1 MTTARTLSKSVRTVA
16 MREEPVPLIFPASR
30 IQPADAFVLEKGAFD
45 AIVFDCDGTLVDSA
59 GAHLYSIQQ
68 ALAPLGLTMEPEWY
82 SGRTG
87 LSPDAL
93 LDAYEAE
100 FKLDS
105 LVRADYYDRVNDAFL
120 GGVNLIQEIK
130 LVADVA
136 RQWFGKIPLAVA
148 SNGVRRNVEATLV
161 ATRLRPLF
169 YTIVTADDVPRPK
182 PAPDVYLE
190 AARRM
195 RVRPE
200 RVAVF
205 EDSDEGLHAARQA
218 GMRSFDVREAQARMT
233 DSSRRRVTV

>member
-1 MTTARTLSKSVRTVA
+1 M
-16 MREEPVPLIFPASR
+16 IFPASR
-30 IQPADAFVLEKGAFD
+30 IQPADAFLLEKGAFD

-82 SGRTG
+82 AGRTG

-105 LVRADYYDRVNDAFL
+105 LVRTDYYDRVNDAFL

-218 GMRSFDVREAQARMT
+218 GMRSFDVREAQVRMT
-233 DSSRRRVTV
+233 DSSSRRVTVSTDSR